1 MNGRCHVR
9 SCRNSRNMPRG
20 GCLVS
25 IMVYSRPRRDY
36 CILGSR
42 HALFCY
48 MDPMT
53 ALIAEIFRQ
62 LPPTLATVC
71 KQRTYETE
79 NSHLHDPSME
89 ILKS

>member
-1 MNGRCHVR
+1 M
-9 SCRNSRNMPRG
+9 
-20 GCLVS
+20 S

-79 NSHLHDPSME
+79 NSHLHDPSMF
-89 ILKS
+89 IKKGNSKIVKLKAKA